1 MAIEQSIGYVICTTA
16 RKIHQH
22 LTEQFKTYNIT
33 PEQWVVLKSLS
44 LQDGISQKEIADI
57 VDKDPN
63 NIKALVDKLEAKS
76 LLERKQNPLDKRAF
90 SLHVTIKGE
99 KLVQQLSSL
108 DETMLDTIHNDLRKK
123 DITRLYDTLHQIQKN
138 INKAK

>member
-22 LTEQFKTYNIT
+22 LTEQFKAYNIT

-90 SLHVTIKGE
+90 SLHVTVKGK

-108 DETMLDTIHNDLRKK
+108 DETMLGTIHDDLRKK

>member
-1 MAIEQSIGYVICTTA
+1 MSIEQSIGYVICTTA

-22 LTEQFKTYNIT
+22 LTEQFKAYNIT

-76 LLERKQNPLDKRAF
+76 LLVRKPNPLDKRAF
-90 SLHVTIKGE
+90 SLHVTAKG
-99 KLVQQLSSL
+99 KNLVRQLSSM
-108 DETMLDTIHNDLRKK
+108 DETMLDTIHNGLRKK
-123 DITRLYDTLHQIQKN
+123 DIARLYDTLHKIQKN
-138 INKAK
+138 INKQK